1 MNNEK
6 YVDYIMET
14 TEKLLAIPSP
24 SGFTSAA
31 ARVVAGEFEKMG
43 YAPVITNKGAVLVEL
58 TGKKDVEKET
68 EVPDNAVLLAA
79 HMDTLGAMVAE
90 IKGNGR
96 LKQTNIGG

>member
-31 ARVVAGEFEKMG
+31 ARVVAGEFEKM
-43 YAPVITNKGAVLVEL
+43 
-58 TGKKDVEKET
+58 
-68 EVPDNAVLLAA
+68 
-79 HMDTLGAMVAE
+79 
-90 IKGNGR
+90 
-96 LKQTNIGG
+96 